1 MKIHLIWAQDEKG
14 GIGKNGKLPWHI
26 IEDLKNFKLLTKKST
41 IIMGRKTWDSLPIKP
56 LPERENIVLSKKKQK
71 GVITY
76 NSFENCLKNLKNINT
91 IFIIGGRSIY
101 KLFFNCADFLH
112 MTKIDLLEPG
122 INEFFPIKLS
132 QIRNDFIQISE
143 IKIALNARYTLW
155 NKKIIINY
163 KSAKTS
169 NA

>member
-1 MKIHLIWAQDEKG
+1 MEVHLIWAQDSNG

-26 IEDLKNFKLLTKKST
+26 SEDLKNFKKITSNST
-41 IIMGRKTWDSLPIKP
+41 IIMGRKTWDSLQSKP
-56 LPERENIVLSKKKQK
+56 LPNRRNIVLSQTKQNQVEAYTSYESCMTKLKKDNVRK
-71 GVITY
+71 
-76 NSFENCLKNLKNINT
+76 

-101 KLFFNCADFLH
+101 KLFFKTADFLH

-143 IKIALNARYTLW
+143 RKIALNARYTLW
-155 NKKIIINY
+155 NKKTNY
-163 KSAKTS
+163 
-169 NA
+169 